1 MNIGSYYLKEYHF
14 EAMIRQYVYCAEN
27 GHMVKISFKE
37 LLRMIVEGKM
47 AQHEE
52 RVREYYNL
60 MISRDFRNTPT
71 LIDAGAKLGELSACF
86 VNLTCQTTNMA
97 QIMKASTDAAMIFKS
112 GGGVGVNYSN
122 LRPEGDIVASTS
134 GVASGP
140 TSFMRI
146 IDTITDVVKQGGKRR
161 GANMGILEAWHP
173 DIEKFVTAKT
183 KPGVFENFNVSVGI
197 WEEYWKAC

>member
-1 MNIGSYYLKEYHF
+1 
-14 EAMIRQYVYCAEN
+14 
-27 GHMVKISFKE
+27 MV
-37 LLRMIVEGKM
+37 
-47 AQHEE
+47 
-52 RVREYYNL
+52 
-60 MISRDFRNTPT
+60 SRDFLPNTPT
-71 LIDAGAKLGELSACF
+71 LMNAGARLGQLSACF
-86 VNLTCQTTNMA
+86 VLDMSDDMFK
-97 QIMKASTDAAMIFKS
+97 IMKSSTDAAMIFKS
-112 GGGVGVNYSN
+112 GGGVGINYSD

-173 DIEKFVTAKT
+173 DIEKFITAKT

-197 WEEYWKAC
+197 WEH